1 VNESMLLDLGRTT
14 LLTALMIVAPALIVG
29 MVVGLLVSLFQTITS
44 LQEQT
49 LAIVPKMLAVVAT
62 LLLLMPWILGTL
74 REFTVALFHQ
84 LAVFG
89 RSG

>member
-1 VNESMLLDLGRTT
+1 VNESMLMDLGRTT
-14 LLTALMIVAPALIVG
+14 LLTALMIVAPALLVG
-29 MVVGLLVSLFQTITS
+29 MVVGLLVSFFQTITS

-74 REFTVALFHQ
+74 REFTVSLFHQ

>member
-1 VNESMLLDLGRTT
+1 MSESLFLDLGRST

-29 MVVGLLVSLFQTITS
+29 MCVGLLVSFFQTITS

-74 REFTVALFHQ
+74 REFTAALFQQ